1 MKSTF
6 LLALLGAAFVS
17 GCAYEPVYTTPTP
30 VSVAPAAPTY
40 VVPSGTVVTP
50 GTVVAPATVIR

>member
-1 MKSTF
+1 MKASY
-6 LLALLGAAFVS
+6 LLAMLGAALVA

-30 VSVAPAAPTY
+30 VAVAPATVAPAY
-40 VVPSGTVVTP
+40 VVPS